1 MQDRKVQLALQSCS
15 RVGSLYWPSTFK
27 CFMPASFHLGDSFTT
42 VRLHVGMASKMR
54 RREFIIIIW
63 SFGWKRVWLGKGC
76 RVHPKVRGEKG
87 GTWSFDEIGRVRL
100 KDHEA
105 DETSPNAFLARPDD
119 HKVVEEAT
127 FCVRGRLGSALLR
140 SYISRD

>member
-15 RVGSLYWPSTFK
+15 RVGSLYWPSTSK

-42 VRLHVGMASKMR
+42 VRLHVGNGFESA
-54 RREFIIIIW
+54 E
-63 SFGWKRVWLGKGC
+63 KRIYHHHLIFRMKKSVAGKGC

-100 KDHEA
+100 KDQEA